1 MHTCSDSIGDVRGLA
16 LALTSLNLARRSH
29 TKPRVMAEIYFML
42 AIRLKISWPRL
53 PSIIQRWHH
62 ILEEVSD
69 FNTNVYCRRC
79 LARATTVL
87 GSEDVSSLAWVLG
100 PEFTK
105 FLLTDTQLRG
115 RHLAEA
121 GPGAMSGPV
130 AGLEP
135 VARLLRH
142 YRDTQLAAALDTLVW
157 PSSHRGLGSVV
168 PRLALVT
175 R

>member
-1 MHTCSDSIGDVRGLA
+1 MRGLA
-16 LALTSLNLARRSH
+16 LALASLNLARRSH

-53 PSIIQRWHH
+53 PSIIQRLLH
-62 ILEEVSD
+62 LLEVSH
-69 FNTNVYCRRC
+69 FNTNVFCRRC
-79 LARATTVL
+79 LARAAAVL
-87 GSEDVSSLAWVLG
+87 GTEDVSSLAWVLG

-105 FLLTDTQLRG
+105 FLLTDTQLQG

-135 VARLLRH
+135 VARLQRH